1 MGRPPKNPLQNRA
14 TRSIYV
20 DKGRYATIARIAKL
34 RGLSISEFHD
44 EIYESAIRKYAG
56 VETLTSSMREV
67 TVDLG
72 IIEDR
77 QKELVAERNAKETLF
92 ASLEQ
97 ERDGAEAEIRTDR
110 MLRIEEIQQ
119 MLDRRVETRKFFAR
133 YCSVR
138 FPLSGPRP
146 SVKLVDQANTYFE
159 RKGFSYREKYEAIG
173 MAWTSREEIEPLEKE
188 LASLLEE
195 ETVVDAPI
203 ITED

>member
-110 MLRIEEIQQ
+110 MLRIEELQQ
-119 MLDRRVETRKFFAR
+119 MLDRRDETRKFFAR
-133 YCSVR
+133 
-138 FPLSGPRP
+138 
-146 SVKLVDQANTYFE
+146 
-159 RKGFSYREKYEAIG
+159 
-173 MAWTSREEIEPLEKE
+173 
-188 LASLLEE
+188 
-195 ETVVDAPI
+195 
-203 ITED
+203 